1 MPSSDRTAA
10 VEAAPIVTTGWQ
22 RPLPALV
29 PQVAPFWTG
38 GADGELRLPRCTT
51 CARFRHPGES
61 VCPDCPGA
69 ELAYAAVG
77 PTGVVVGVSVNHQMW
92 LPGITPPYVV
102 IVVELDDAPG
112 VRLTS
117 NLLVDDPSEIAQ
129 LARVGL
135 AVTVAFDEQRFD
147 PQRLDGPGD
156 VWVPVFRPSGEPD
169 RAGLVH
175 EARPAARPPVSDER
189 FERRSV
195 LSGVG
200 ISAVG
205 RRLGR
210 PPVSLAVEA
219 SLAAIADAG
228 LTRDDIDGI
237 STYPGGLGGGMSEG
251 GIAPLEEA
259 LGVRPTW
266 FHGGLDQPGQSGAI
280 VAAMLAVAS
289 GLCRHVLCVRTVWE
303 ATYTDYQRRGLVGGG
318 GGRLEGDIQ
327 WRLPYGA
334 ASAGTWIGLAA
345 SQYLHRY
352 KADREVLGRIAV
364 NARAGAARNPNA
376 VYRDPLTLDD
386 YFAARMISTP
396 FGLYDCDVPCD
407 GSVAVIVS
415 AAETAGDA
423 PNGVVRINAVGT
435 QITERPSW
443 DQGTLTHEPMVLGP
457 ATHLW
462 TRTDLTPAD
471 VDVALLYDGFSFN
484 CLSWIEALG
493 FCGFGEASDFIGD
506 GTTIGLGGSLPLN
519 PHGGQL
525 SAGRLHGF
533 GFLHEA
539 ITQLRG
545 VAGERQVADAQV
557 AVVSTGG
564 GAPGGTFL
572 LTRDT

>member
-1 MPSSDRTAA
+1 MTGSTQ
-10 VEAAPIVTTGWQ
+10 AAPVVSTGLT
-22 RPLPALV
+22 RPLPALL
-29 PQVAPFWTG
+29 PQVAPFWTA
-38 GADGELRLPRCTT
+38 GADGELRLPRCGS

-69 ELAYAAVG
+69 ELTYAPVG
-77 PTGVVVGVSVNHQMW
+77 PAGVVVAVSVNHQMW
-92 LPGITPPYVV
+92 LPGIAPPYVV
-102 IVVELDDAPG
+102 VVVELDDAPG

-117 NLLVDDPSEIAQ
+117 NLLVDDPAEIATV
-129 LARVGL
+129 ARVGL
-135 AVTVAFDEQRFD
+135 AVTVVFDHQD
-147 PQRLDGPGD
+147 D

-169 RAGLVH
+169 RPGLVR
-175 EARPAARPPVSDER
+175 EARVVPRAPISDER

-195 LSGVG
+195 LSGLG

-210 PPVSLAVEA
+210 TPVSLAVES

-237 STYPGGLGGGMSEG
+237 ATYPGPLGAGMSEG
-251 GIAPLEEA
+251 GVAALEEA

-280 VAAMLAVAS
+280 VAAMLAVAA

-364 NARAGAARNPNA
+364 NARAGAARNPYA

-415 AAETAGDA
+415 AAETAADA

-435 QITERPSW
+435 QIAERPSW

-457 ATHLW
+457 AAHLW
-462 TRTDLTPAD
+462 TRTDLTPSD

-484 CLSWIEALG
+484 CLSWLEALG

-545 VAGERQVADAQV
+545 VAGERQVTGAEV

-564 GAPGGTFL
+564 GAPGGAFL
-572 LTRDT
+572 LTRDA